1 MNIALNFE
9 SVEELLAFVRA
20 FDSPKTPGKTVEAA
34 SEPQAHFHTAASQST
49 GTTSHSFSVS
59 RAKINQPHAHI
70 DAPEHPPVT
79 PAPPS
84 TAEVAPVS
92 AAATPKAPASPVPT
106 TAVSY
111 TIDDLARAAMTLM
124 DSGRQG
130 ELQNLLAGFGVE
142 ALPQLPQAQYGAFA
156 TQLREMGAKI

>member
-20 FDSPKTPGKTVEAA
+20 FDSPSPSGEIVEAA
-34 SEPQAHFHTAASQST
+34 SNPQGHFHTSVSQST
-49 GTTSHSFSVS
+49 ENPSHSFSVN
-59 RAKINQPHAHI
+59 RAKINQPHTHI
-70 DAPEHPPVT
+70 DAPEHLPVT
-79 PAPPS
+79 PAPHS
-84 TAEVAPVS
+84 TAEVAPVP
-92 AAATPKAPASPVPT
+92 AAAIPKAPASTIPT

-130 ELQNLLAGFGVE
+130 ELQKLLAGFGVE

-156 TQLREMGAKI
+156 TQLRERGAKI